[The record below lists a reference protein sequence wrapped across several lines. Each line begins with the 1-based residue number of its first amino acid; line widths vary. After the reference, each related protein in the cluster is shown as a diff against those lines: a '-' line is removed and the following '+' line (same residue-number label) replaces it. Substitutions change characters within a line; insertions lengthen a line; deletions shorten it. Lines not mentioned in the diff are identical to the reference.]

1 MSPDDAARVLGIAPW
16 ATRDEVEAAYARRAR
31 ESHPDRFAGESAERL
46 AAASSEF
53 IRVVDARAVLLANQ
67 RVVGPPTPRRPPT
80 RTTLRVWTA
89 LLLPGVLLEL
99 SGGGLPFPAVLVVFP
114 LVGFAAWLAVTGSHS
129 AFVLTALTFIALAIL
144 TVTQP
149 NLGGLLALG
158 ALQVPTMALLILRRR
173 D

>member
-1 MSPDDAARVLGIAPW
+1 MSPDDAASVLGIAPW

-31 ESHPDRFAGESAERL
+31 ESHPDRFAGESAERV
-46 AAASSEF
+46 AAASREF
-53 IRVVDARAVLLANQ
+53 IAVTDARAILLRNQ

-80 RTTLRVWTA
+80 RAALRVWTA

-99 SGGGLPFPAVLVVFP
+99 TGGGLPFPALLIVFP
-114 LVGFAAWLAVTGSHS
+114 LVGLVAWLAATGSHR

-149 NLGGLLALG
+149 NLGALLALL
-158 ALQVPTMALLILRRR
+158 ALQVPTMAVLILRRQ
-173 D
+173 